1 MSVKLLA
8 PNGDLL
14 LVDALYAYGYESA
27 LKQATDSL
35 ADPEIGK
42 SIIERCARF
51 ASEPDA
57 FWKLADVTPAFLVC
71 DPRPPEL
78 RR

>member
-1 MSVKLLA
+1 MKLLA

-14 LVDALYAYGYESA
+14 LVDALYAHGYESA
-27 LKQATDSL
+27 LKEGTDAL
-35 ADPEIGK
+35 ADPEIAK
-42 SIIERCARF
+42 PIIERCARF
-51 ASEPDA
+51 ASEKDE
-57 FWKLADVTPAFLVC
+57 FWKLADVTPALLVC